1 MGSATRQARAVSRA
15 ALAALDTVELTT
27 VEELFA
33 AGRAIG
39 ESSQL
44 RAMLADFAAAESEKK
59 AIVAAV
65 FGDRLGSPALGI
77 VNAAV
82 GCRWSSQ
89 DDLLAGIEELGL
101 RAAAESAP
109 GGVDV
114 DGELF
119 AFAEAVVSDNDLELA
134 LGSGG
139 DAAAK
144 AGVVDALLA
153 GKASPQTLAIVRQLV
168 QQPRGRRIRKAL
180 QQAAAVVADQAGQAI
195 ATVSTAMPLNDTQLE
210 RLRAGLSDS
219 YGRRLRLNHII
230 DPSVIGGVRI
240 QVGDDILDDSIASKL
255 RYLQL
260 QLAG

>member
-15 ALAALDTVELTT
+15 ALAALGRVELAT
-27 VEELFA
+27 VEELLA

-39 ESSQL
+39 DSSQL
-44 RAMLADFAAAESEKK
+44 RAMLADFAVDEAEKK

-65 FGDRLGSPALGI
+65 FGDKLSESTLG
-77 VNAAV
+77 VVDAAV

-89 DDLLAGIEELGL
+89 DDLLAGVEELGL
-101 RAAAESAP
+101 RAAADSAP
-109 GGVDV
+109 EGVDI

-119 AFAEAVVSDNDLELA
+119 AFARAVGSDNDLELA

-144 AGVVDALLA
+144 VGVVDALLV
-153 GKASPQTLAIVRQLV
+153 GKASPQTLAIIRHLV

-180 QQAAAVVADQAGQAI
+180 QQAAAVVADQAGESI
-195 ATVSTAMPLNDTQLE
+195 ATVSTAMPLTEAQLE
-210 RLRAGLSDS
+210 RLRSGLSTD
-219 YGRRLRLNHII
+219 YGRNLRLNHII
-230 DPSVIGGVRI
+230 DPSIIGGVRV

-255 RYLQL
+255 RHLQL